1 MIEFNSNWM
10 FLRDVS
16 SMMGTLYGE
25 QNVPV
30 EVMLPHDAMVL
41 GRRMKIIQLE
51 MPELFIRE
59 EIICIQKPSI
69 CRKKILGRQFFWNL
83 KEFTAAGI
91 RVRESIAR

>member
-1 MIEFNSNWM
+1 M

-41 GRRMKIIQLE
+41 GRRMKKADMRLSRGIS
-51 MPELFIRE
+51 FR
-59 EIICIQKPSI
+59 
-69 CRKKILGRQFFWNL
+69 LGKRL
-83 KEFTAAGI
+83 K
-91 RVRESIAR
+91 